1 MSTIDPKD
9 IDEWL
14 FNYFEGKLT
23 HQEGEALIR
32 LMNASPALKADY
44 DAWKASYV
52 VEAPITYPNADQLLR
67 KVPATVRRKW
77 MALGVVLVLALA
89 LLMFFLQTEP
99 VKKEV
104 PEEPAKEQP
113 AIPPAP
119 IETPLV
125 AAPRNEEN
133 AKQRASE
140 RLGNVKAA
148 GNTRKGI
155 SPDSTGSRGRE
166 ALAPVMMQRRVSTEM
181 PATDQAYTSDS
192 LEIMIKPLPASHPA
206 GNSAKQKTRKK
217 PMTVIR
223 IRDTGF

>member
-32 LMNASPALKADY
+32 FMNASPALKADY

-52 VEAPITYPNADQLLR
+52 VEAPITYPNAGQLLR
-67 KVPATVRRKW
+67 EVPTMARRKW
-77 MALGVVLVLALA
+77 MALGVALVLALA

-104 PEEPAKEQP
+104 PEEPEKEQP

-119 IETPLV
+119 IETQSVV
-125 AAPRNEEN
+125 APQNEEN
-133 AKQRASE
+133 GKQAASE
-140 RLGNVKAA
+140 RLGNVKDA
-148 GNTRKGI
+148 GNIRKGVR
-155 SPDSTGSRGRE
+155 PDSTGSRDHE
-166 ALAPVMMQRRVSTEM
+166 TLTPVMMQRQVSTEM
-181 PATDQAYTSDS
+181 PYTNQSHTSDS

-206 GNSAKQKTRKK
+206 GNSSKQKTRKK